1 MRHSWSRFKPVRR
14 QQEEID
20 LKNALLI
27 LALVVVAVNC
37 FYRAV
42 SGRHEIFT
50 GKVVELVTPDLD
62 ERILSD
68 RSGRPWVL
76 TLWSPYCDV
85 CRGFSDE
92 LNVVARD
99 FAPHVSFGHI
109 NLEKWPDTADRFR
122 ITEIPAV
129 LFIRNGREVDRANA
143 MSRSEL
149 ATWIVDR
156 LTTGPPQ

>member
-1 MRHSWSRFKPVRR
+1 RGEFGPDRTSGTFRSGNSCSRPSGARNSGAQEEMLRLRKSRLPACGRRVHFPRDMRHSWSRFKPVRR

-76 TLWSPYCDV
+76 TLW
-85 CRGFSDE
+85 
-92 LNVVARD
+92 
-99 FAPHVSFGHI
+99 
-109 NLEKWPDTADRFR
+109 
-122 ITEIPAV
+122 
-129 LFIRNGREVDRANA
+129 
-143 MSRSEL
+143 
-149 ATWIVDR
+149 
-156 LTTGPPQ
+156 